1 MVRYD
6 TSVSS
11 VGCWLASKQSR
22 KKLTFFFLRSFQT
35 DLMKLHSTGVL
46 EQKLKE
52 IGVL

>member
-22 KKLTFFFLRSFQT
+22 KKLTFFFAIISNRSYEAA
-35 DLMKLHSTGVL
+35 LNRRS
-46 EQKLKE
+46 
-52 IGVL
+52 